1 MRLNQASPLVGSSNP
16 KECKVCL
23 LSLTMEAFNISSP
36 HFREECICKPLHAT
50 CSPAEPDAQ
59 TPAQLEAEN
68 SSSSADESKLRLET
82 TYKKLEGSSKAG
94 CWFCSVLLAG
104 IQDAAESH
112 AGCIEETT
120 RIIASDSPQYS
131 LPLLLSIVSANENLD
146 GFTSYEFYIP
156 RKFYSMGKY
165 LPVDFTSKAPLIL
178 SKDMEVS
185 ALVSAMPP
193 KSQPLPLRKRV
204 SHSPKSN

>member
-1 MRLNQASPLVGSSNP
+1 MPSLV
-16 KECKVCL
+16 
-23 LSLTMEAFNISSP
+23 LSIMEVFNIPSP

-50 CSPAEPDAQ
+50 CSPTETAAQ
-59 TPAQLEAEN
+59 TPAQLEVKN
-68 SSSSADESKLRLET
+68 SSSSADKRELRLEMT
-82 TYKKLEGSSKAG
+82 FKKLEESSKAG

-112 AGCIEETT
+112 AGRIEETT

-131 LPLLLSIVSANENLD
+131 LPFLLSIVSANENLD
-146 GFTSYEFYIP
+146 GFTSYEYYIP
-156 RKFYSMGKY
+156 RKFYSVGKY
-165 LPVDFTSKAPLIL
+165 PPVDSAPKAPLIL
-178 SKDMEVS
+178 SKDMEIS

-193 KSQPLPLRKRV
+193 KSQSLPLRKRV